1 MSEDEVPRDKHRV
14 SPDNHSSHL
23 NWQSILT
30 GKHSD
35 EDWPDLATR
44 LTTELTTTTMAS
56 SLARIHLPH
65 WIPRTSTNL
74 SYSCRRRAMM
84 SAWSSRN
91 ATTTQPVPSPQSPL
105 HDTPPI
111 VIPTSNAPLSPDAA
125 SPQTA
130 ARPPPAPKLSRPKPT
145 LRAQKAALTLVS
157 PLPHPF
163 HPVSDYS
170 PLFCSLCRP
179 PMLWNVCES

>member
-1 MSEDEVPRDKHRV
+1 MSEDEPRDTR
-14 SPDNHSSHL
+14 PWTDNHTFAPRLVIDTHG
-23 NWQSILT
+23 QT
-30 GKHSD
+30 ERCG
-35 EDWPDLATR
+35 LAGSGTAR
-44 LTTELTTTTMAS
+44 LTIELTTTTMAS

-65 WIPRTSTNL
+65 WIPRTATNL

-84 SAWSSRN
+84 SAWSSRS
-91 ATTTQPVPSPQSPL
+91 ATATQPVPSSPKPPL

-130 ARPPPAPKLSRPKPT
+130 ARPPSAPKVTRPKPT

-157 PLPHPF
+157 PLPPHPF
-163 HPVSDYS
+163 LPVSDYS
-170 PLFCSLCRP
+170 FFL
-179 PMLWNVCES
+179 V